1 MVHERVAVKA
11 AARIEEWST
20 GYIVDLGYIE
30 HKHMQSV
37 HRGSSFLSAVDVQ
50 VRSNKYMYLTGG

>member
-1 MVHERVAVKA
+1 VHERVAVKA

-50 VRSNKYMYLTGG
+50 VRSNKYM